1 MDNRL
6 ITICIP
12 TFRRPDLLLEAIQ
25 TCVQQD
31 HRPLEILI
39 GDDSM
44 DQNSFELTRGLALPS
59 GVTLRHV
66 VHPTSLKQARNV
78 SWLFSNASGSRLSL
92 IHDDDGF
99 LPHGL
104 DKLVAAWDTAPNVVC
119 AYGKFEIVSAEGA
132 LLPDDTSRH
141 NALYG
146 RVSSAAGLQESALT
160 AGLSQQFPHNGY
172 LVATELAR
180 TVKYRTE
187 QEVGNSGDVD
197 FGIRL
202 AIAAGRGK
210 FFFVDEFIS
219 FYRQT
224 ANSILRTRRGN
235 YGHHLLY
242 EKMLQLPVPPQD
254 RAAHDLLLRR
264 MSALAVL
271 SAAMAGQRKQAVSIM
286 CSKHYSLRYTD
297 VRTAFRLAYIASP
310 RLGDMLNDLLP
321 ASR

>member
-12 TFRRPDLLLEAIQ
+12 TFRRPGLLLEAIQ
-25 TCVQQD
+25 TCFQQD
-31 HRPLEILI
+31 YRPLEILI

-66 VHPTSLKQARNV
+66 VHPSSLKQARNV
-78 SWLFSNASGSRLSL
+78 SWLFSNAAGARLTL
-92 IHDDDGF
+92 LHDDDGF
-99 LPHGL
+99 LPNGL
-104 DKLVAAWDTAPNVVC
+104 DKLVAAWDASPNVVC
-119 AYGKFEIVSAEGA
+119 TYGKFEIVSAEGD
-132 LLPDDTSRH
+132 LMPDDTSRH

-160 AGLSQQFPHNGY
+160 AALTQQFPHNGY
-172 LVATELAR
+172 LVSTELAR
-180 TVKYRTE
+180 SVLYRTE

-202 AIAAGRGK
+202 AIAADEGK
-210 FFFVDEFIS
+210 FYFIDEFIS

-242 EKMLQLPVPPQD
+242 EKMAQLAVPQQD

-271 SAAMAGQRKQAVSIM
+271 SAAMAGERKQAIGIL

-310 RLGDMLNDLLP
+310 HLGDMLNNLLP

>member
-25 TCVQQD
+25 TCLQQD
-31 HRPLEILI
+31 YRPLEILI

-44 DQNSFELTRGLALPS
+44 DQNSFERTRDLVLPS

-78 SWLFSNASGSRLSL
+78 SWLFSNASGARLSL
-92 IHDDDGF
+92 IHDDDGL
-99 LPHGL
+99 LPNGL
-104 DKLVAAWDTAPNVVC
+104 DRLVAAWDTESDIVC
-119 AYGKFEIVSAEGA
+119 VYGKFKIVSAEGD

-141 NALYG
+141 NVLYG
-146 RVSSAAGLQESALT
+146 RVSSAAGPQESALT
-160 AGLSQQFPHNGY
+160 AALSQQLPHNGY
-172 LVATELAR
+172 LVSADLAR
-180 TVKYRTE
+180 SLKYRTE
-187 QEVGNSGDVD
+187 QEVGDFGDVD

-202 AIAAGRGK
+202 AIAAGQGK
-210 FFFVDEFIS
+210 FFFVDDFIS

-224 ANSILRTRRGN
+224 ANSIAHSRRGN
-235 YGHHLLY
+235 HGQYLLY
-242 EKMLQLPVPPQD
+242 EKMMELQVPSQD

-264 MSALAVL
+264 MSAPAVL
-271 SAAMAGQRKQAVSIM
+271 SAAMAGKRKQAIGIM

-297 VRTAFRLAYIASP
+297 VRTVFRLAYIASP
-310 RLGDMLNDLLP
+310 HFGDMLNNLLP

>member
-12 TFRRPDLLLEAIQ
+12 TYRRPDLLLEAIQ
-25 TCVQQD
+25 TCFQQD
-31 HRPLEILI
+31 YRPLEILI

-44 DQNSFELTRGLALPS
+44 DQNSFERTRDLALPS

-66 VHPTSLKQARNV
+66 VHPASLKQARNV
-78 SWLFSNASGSRLSL
+78 SWLFSNAAGSRLSL

-104 DKLVAAWDTAPNVVC
+104 DKLVAAWDAAPNVAC
-119 AYGKFEIVSAEGA
+119 AYGKFKIFSAEGD

-146 RVSSAAGLQESALT
+146 RVSSAAGPQESALS
-160 AGLSQQFPHNGY
+160 AALSQQLPHNGY
-172 LVATELAR
+172 LVAADLAR
-180 TVKYRTE
+180 SLKYRTE
-187 QEVGNSGDVD
+187 QEVGDFGDVD

-202 AIAAGRGK
+202 AIAADQGK
-210 FFFVDEFIS
+210 FFFVDDFIS

-224 ANSILRTRRGN
+224 ANSIAHSRRGN
-235 YGHHLLY
+235 HGQYLLY
-242 EKMLQLPVPPQD
+242 EKMLELPVPPQD

-264 MSALAVL
+264 VSALAVL
-271 SAAMAGQRKQAVSIM
+271 SAAMAGRRMQAVSIM

-297 VRTAFRLAYIASP
+297 VRTVFRLAYIASP
-310 RLGDMLNDLLP
+310 RLGDMLNNFLP
-321 ASR
+321 ANR